1 MMRAKFP
8 APISVMVG
16 LCPRRAIHGENIRS
30 GKETPWQAEAKER
43 SSAARVFVF
52 WSSRL
57 ILEPMPGQSKKSKP
71 LVRVISSKTSFRG
84 PVFTVT
90 TDDVQ
95 EPGNVRAR
103 RDVIRHSG
111 SIVVLPV
118 DDSTRPPRV
127 LLERQYRY
135 AAQRRMWELPAGR
148 IDPGEGK
155 LAAAKR
161 ELLEETGYTA
171 AKWQRALFFYAS
183 PGFLAETMTVYLALG
198 LKKGLAQPE
207 EDERI
212 TVRFFPLAQAIQMVM
227 RGKIVD
233 SKTISSLLW
242 LEKKLARR

>member
-1 MMRAKFP
+1 MAGAAWGVLLF
-8 APISVMVG
+8 
-16 LCPRRAIHGENIRS
+16 RAIPSYNS
-30 GKETPWQAEAKER
+30 
-43 SSAARVFVF
+43 RV
-52 WSSRL
+52 
-57 ILEPMPGQSKKSKP
+57 MTSKKKSNT

-90 TDDVQ
+90 TDEVQ

-111 SIVVLPV
+111 SIVVLPL
-118 DDSTRPPRV
+118 DDSARPPRV

-135 AAQRRMWELPAGR
+135 AAGRRMWELPAGR
-148 IDPGEGK
+148 IDPGEAP

-171 AKWQRALFFYAS
+171 AKWQRALFFYVS
-183 PGFLAETMTVYLALG
+183 PGFLDESMTVYLARG
-198 LKKGLAQPE
+198 LKKGQAQPE

-212 TVRFFPLAQAIQMVM
+212 AVKFFPLAQAVRMAM
-227 RGKIVD
+227 TGKIID